1 MDGEVKCPDERVNKL
16 QFDNINKIVD
26 KITEIQVVTDGRLTV
41 LEKNSILM
49 TSEFSN
55 LKQNQDK
62 QSILM
67 YELDKSS
74 NENNNKKFE
83 KILLAQEKT
92 ETRNDTLLS
101 AQTELLT
108 KIVENQNSNAD
119 GRIEIT
125 KGKIAI
131 ILAVIAAIVTLAPI
145 IVESIGSILSK
156 F

>member
-1 MDGEVKCPDERVNKL
+1 MDGEVKCVDARVNKI
-16 QFDNINKIVD
+16 QFDNINKNVD
-26 KITEIQVVTDGRLTV
+26 KITEIQVITNGRLTA
-41 LEKNSILM
+41 LENNSILM
-49 TSEFSN
+49 TNEFAN

-74 NENNNKKFE
+74 NENNNRKFE
-83 KILLAQEKT
+83 KILLTQEKT

-131 ILAVIAAIVTLAPI
+131 ILAVIAAIVALAPI
-145 IVESIGSILSK
+145 IVEIIGNIINK
-156 F
+156 I